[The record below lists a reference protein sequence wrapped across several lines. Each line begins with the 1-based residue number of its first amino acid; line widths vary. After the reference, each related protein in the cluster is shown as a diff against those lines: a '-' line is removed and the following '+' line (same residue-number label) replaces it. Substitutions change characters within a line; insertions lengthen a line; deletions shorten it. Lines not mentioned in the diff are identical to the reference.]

1 MNGVIEISYDDVKHG
16 SQRYMLID
24 NRLEATFQ
32 LALKELMKI
41 PSVENIRLKRTLE
54 DGFRWKLSVIA
65 IIPWLNKKLWLIEIM
80 AIQQSSMLVAVVIQW
95 G

>member
-54 DGFRWKLSVIA
+54 DGFR
-65 IIPWLNKKLWLIEIM
+65 
-80 AIQQSSMLVAVVIQW
+80 
-95 G
+95 